1 MKATE
6 TNLLKFL
13 KEPKQLVIPIYQRA
27 YSWNLKQCQQ
37 LWNDIIKVAQESKIS
52 GHFLG
57 SVVYIENGLYQ
68 VTS

>member
-37 LWNDIIKVAQESKIS
+37 LWNDIIKVAQESKK
-52 GHFLG
+52 
-57 SVVYIENGLYQ
+57 N
-68 VTS
+68 